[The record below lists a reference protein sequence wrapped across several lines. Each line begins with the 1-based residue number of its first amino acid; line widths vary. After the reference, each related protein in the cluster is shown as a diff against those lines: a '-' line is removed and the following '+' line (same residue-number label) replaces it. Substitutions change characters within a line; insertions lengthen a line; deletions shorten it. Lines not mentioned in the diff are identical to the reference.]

1 MAVEAGMML
10 AGVTRFRWSFITS
23 LTGGWKV
30 GVQRSDSLDGS
41 GAGEFNTVKKD
52 GAVHSEPI

>member
-10 AGVTRFRWSFITS
+10 AGVPRFGWSFITS

-30 GVQRSDSLDGS
+30 GVQRSDSLEGS
-41 GAGEFNTVKKD
+41 GAGKFDTVTKD